1 MENELGLWWKAG
13 CGMRH
18 RLDADRIT
26 GIDIALYYLLM
37 EESKIRMSV
46 RGGAAEGGVEG
57 GLEGVLLPSK
67 TVQGIASSMG
77 LKTWRKSLARLE
89 ADGLVSVEPTGVRP
103 NWAGQETT
111 RDVLIKRATRSNGS
125 KDIAWLHEHDIHE
138 FCRKRGRPDDCP
150 HATEFAKE
158 KDESARSPRGKRA
171 TSEEE
176 SDPESDQTQSSK
188 SDVDGMT
195 EGKTSSRPGS
205 RPRRSPSV
213 VVSGEEGSRTWRI

>member
-18 RLDADRIT
+18 RLDADRIA

-46 RGGAAEGGVEG
+46 RGGATEGGVEG

-77 LKTWRKSLARLE
+77 LKTWRKSLERLA
-89 ADGLVSVEPTGVRP
+89 ADGLVTVEPDGVRP

-125 KDIAWLHEHDIHE
+125 KDIARLHELGIHD

-158 KDESARSPRGKRA
+158 VDEGARSPRGKRA
-171 TSEEE
+171 TSDRE
-176 SDPESDQTQSSK
+176 SESDQTQSRK
-188 SDVDGMT
+188 SDGDGMT
-195 EGKTSSRPGS
+195 EGTTSSRPGS

-213 VVSGEEGSRTWRI
+213 VVSGKEWEL